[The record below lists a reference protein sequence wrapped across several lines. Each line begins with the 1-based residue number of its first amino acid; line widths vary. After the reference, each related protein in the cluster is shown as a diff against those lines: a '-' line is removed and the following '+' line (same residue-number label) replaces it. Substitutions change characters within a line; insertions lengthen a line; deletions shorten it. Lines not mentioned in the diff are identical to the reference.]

1 VPCPSGTEHFL
12 LGIEVACTA
21 NTRLELVTDGLP
33 WADAEADCVA
43 RGGHLASIHS
53 EDENDIMFELAG
65 ANAW

>member
-1 VPCPSGTEHFL
+1 M
-12 LGIEVACTA
+12 EVTCTA

-53 EDENDIMFELAG
+53 EDENDILFELAG